1 MNRYHQRFQIKE
13 GVLHVHLS
21 GEFPDELLQKLENL
35 FQPLIDACSENHCE
49 KVLIDVR
56 DLHVHFD
63 TLALFRSGKDA
74 ARLADVGL
82 RVALLA
88 RKDMLDPFFED
99 VASNRSG
106 HVCIFTHMGSALDWL
121 KD

>member
-1 MNRYHQRFQIKE
+1 MNGYHQRFQIKE
-13 GVLHVHLS
+13 GVLHVRLS

-35 FQPLIDACSENHCE
+35 FQPLIDACSEYHCK
-49 KVLIDVR
+49 KVLIDARNLNV
-56 DLHVHFD
+56 DFD
-63 TLALFRSGKDA
+63 TLTLFRSGKDA
-74 ARLADVGL
+74 ATLADIGL

-88 RKDMLDPFFED
+88 RKDMLDPFFDD

-121 KD
+121 KS